1 MGALH
6 KGHISLI
13 KKSITEADFSVVS
26 IFVNNAQFSPQE
38 DFNRYPRP
46 IEKDCSILE
55 SLNVDVLFLPSTSI
69 MYPENFS
76 TFVQEN
82 KLAIGLESQSRPHFF
97 KGVLT
102 VVLKLFNIIQPD
114 MAYFGEKDIQQL
126 QLVQKMVQDLNLR
139 VQVVSGKTV
148 RESNGLAMS
157 SRNNY
162 LNDTD
167 RNKLGIIYDSLVS
180 AKKSIIN
187 GEKKS
192 STIKRKIKRDL
203 NNFSNLK
210 IDYVEISKKETLE
223 SISSIEGNV
232 IISVAVFV
240 GDVRLIDNISVSI

>member
-6 KGHISLI
+6 EGHISLI
-13 KKSITEADFSVVS
+13 KKSINEADYTVVS
-26 IFVNNAQFSPQE
+26 IFVNNAQFSPVE
-38 DFNRYPRP
+38 DFSKYPRP
-46 IEKDCSILE
+46 LEKDSSILE
-55 SLNVDVLFLPSTSI
+55 SLNVDVLFLPSKSI
-69 MYPENFS
+69 MYPEGFS

-82 KLAIGLESQSRPHFF
+82 MLARGLESLSRPHFF

-126 QLVQKMVQDLNLR
+126 QLVQKMVKDFNLK
-139 VQVVSGKTV
+139 VQVIPGKSV
-148 RESNGLAMS
+148 REPNGLAMS

-167 RNKLGIIYDSLVS
+167 RKSLGIIYGSLVS

-187 GEKKS
+187 GEKNS
-192 STIKRKIKRDL
+192 STIKRKIKSDL
-203 NNFSNLK
+203 NNFSGLR

-223 SISSIEGNV
+223 TISTIEGNV
-232 IISVAVFV
+232 IISIAVFV
-240 GDVRLIDNISVSI
+240 GEVRLIDNISISI

>member
-6 KGHISLI
+6 EGHISLI
-13 KKSITEADFSVVS
+13 KKSINEADSTVVS

-38 DFNRYPRP
+38 DFSKYPRP
-46 IEKDCSILE
+46 LKKDSSILE
-55 SLNVDVLFLPSTSI
+55 SLNVDVLFLPSKSI
-69 MYPENFS
+69 MYPEGFS

-82 KLAIGLESQSRPHFF
+82 MLARGLESLSRPHFF

-126 QLVQKMVQDLNLR
+126 QLVQKMVKDFNLK
-139 VQVVSGKTV
+139 VQVVPGKSV
-148 RESNGLAMS
+148 REPNGLAMS

-167 RNKLGIIYDSLVS
+167 RKSLGIIYSSLVS

-187 GEKKS
+187 GEKNS
-192 STIKRKIKRDL
+192 STIKRKIKSDL
-203 NNFSNLK
+203 NNFSSLR

-223 SISSIEGNV
+223 TISTIKGNV

-240 GDVRLIDNISVSI
+240 GEVRLIDNISISI

>member
-1 MGALH
+1 
-6 KGHISLI
+6 
-13 KKSITEADFSVVS
+13 
-26 IFVNNAQFSPQE
+26 
-38 DFNRYPRP
+38 
-46 IEKDCSILE
+46 
-55 SLNVDVLFLPSTSI
+55 

-203 NNFSNLK
+203 NNFSSLR

-223 SISSIEGNV
+223 SISSIEGNA